1 MDALEWGTA
10 IGVMVLVIAAMAVVA
25 HYRRE
30 RRRANLLR
38 NLHQHNG
45 IRSSHMR

>member
-1 MDALEWGTA
+1 MDALQWGTA
-10 IGVMVLVIAAMAVVA
+10 IGLMVLVVAATAVIA

-38 NLHQHNG
+38 NLHHNG
-45 IRSSHMR
+45 IRSSHLR